1 MVWWLFLGL
10 HLSFIKN
17 IDFNVRAYPLT
28 FSTAILLLML
38 FINFSVKPG
47 NIYTRW
53 YVASVSL
60 FLESL

>member
-1 MVWWLFLGL
+1 MNWWLFLGL
-10 HLSFIKN
+10 HLSFVLI
-17 IDFNVRAYPLT
+17 IEFNVRAYPLT
-28 FSTAILLLML
+28 FSTAISLLVL

-60 FLESL
+60 FLEAM